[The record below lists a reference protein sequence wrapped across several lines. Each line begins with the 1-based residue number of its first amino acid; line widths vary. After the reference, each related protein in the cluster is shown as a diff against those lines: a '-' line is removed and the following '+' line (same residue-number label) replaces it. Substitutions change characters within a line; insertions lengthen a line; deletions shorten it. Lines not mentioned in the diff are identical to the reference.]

1 MTTIGRFHTISDLF
15 CKTVSF
21 GPFPDRDYI
30 ALLWLIHG
38 EIKQY
43 TQHIATR
50 DTLQRSQIY
59 FAKPFRVVHFPIVI
73 ILPFYDWFMG
83 KSSST
88 RNTLQHATH
97 CNTLQHI
104 VTHCNTLQ
112 HIATHCYTLQHIA
125 THCNTLQHIATHC
138 NTLLHIA
145 THCNTLHHIAT
156 HCNTL
161 QHIATHCT
169 TRQAHFAASTSLKI
183 TCMTWPIH
191 VYDMTASHV
200 WYDLFTCVTWLIHM
214 CDVTQSHVRHESF
227 TFTCVAWLINM
238 RDLTHSHVLRQIHAL
253 QLAATHCNTLQH
265 NCHDKITLRP
275 QLPES

>member
-112 HIATHCYTLQHIA
+112 HIATHCTTLQHIA
-125 THCNTLQHIATHC
+125 PHCNTLQHIATHC
-138 NTLLHIA
+138 NTL
-145 THCNTLHHIAT
+145 HH
-156 HCNTL
+156 
-161 QHIATHCT
+161 T
-169 TRQAHFAASTSLKI
+169 TSSLRSLNFLKNH
-183 TCMTWPIH
+183 M
-191 VYDMTASHV
+191 YDMTHSRV
-200 WYDLFTCVTWLIHM
+200 WYDCFTCLIWLVYM
-214 CDVTQSHVRHESF
+214 CD
-227 TFTCVAWLINM
+227 M
-238 RDLTHSHVLRQIHAL
+238 THSHVWRDSVACAAWIIHIHVCGM
-253 QLAATHCNTLQH
+253 TH
-265 NCHDKITLRP
+265 
-275 QLPES
+275 